1 MARSDPDP
9 TNDLGVLV
17 GWLSRPAGDRIV
29 LTMQSAK
36 TVPDG
41 PGDVDEKRY
50 FLSKEQAVLLGNT
63 LYELAGA
70 TPPRRSKPDLIERIF
85 ARG

>member
-1 MARSDPDP
+1 MAQSDLETMP
-9 TNDLGVLV
+9 DLGVLV
-17 GWLSRPAGDRIV
+17 GWIARPAGDRIV
-29 LTMQSAK
+29 ITMQSAK

-41 PGDVDEKRY
+41 PDDVDEKRY